1 MRTPP
6 RILIVDDNP
15 MNVDILQTR
24 LAVHGYETITASDGE
39 EALAI
44 AREKQPDLILLDI
57 MMPKMDG
64 MEVCRELKR
73 DPTLPFMPIILV
85 TAKTESKDIVA
96 GLEAGGE
103 EYLTKPVDQAALV
116 ARVKSMLRMKAL
128 YDRVQEQAAQLE
140 AQTVQLSEYNR
151 TLEQRVRDEV
161 TKVERLG
168 RLKRFFSPHLAELI
182 VGGGAEDP
190 LRPHRREVTAVF
202 LDLRGFTAFAE
213 TAEPEEVMTVLQE
226 YHAAMGRLI
235 LDHEGTLEHFAGDG
249 IMIFFNDPVPV
260 ANPGEKA
267 IRMTLAMRDKMG
279 DLTVRWRKRGFDLSM
294 GIGLAQGY
302 ATIGA
307 IGFEGRWE
315 YGAIGTAINLASR
328 LCGEAK
334 SGQILLPQ
342 RLLGVI
348 EDLVNAEYAG
358 ELLLKGFQRPIIAYN
373 VLGLKK

>member
-24 LAVHGYETITASDGE
+24 LASHGYETVTASDGE

-44 AREKQPDLILLDI
+44 AKEKQPDLILLDI

-85 TAKTESKDIVA
+85 TAKSESKDIVA
-96 GLEAGGE
+96 GLEAGGD

-116 ARVKSMLRMKAL
+116 ARVKSTLRMKAL
-128 YDRVQEQAAQLE
+128 YDQVQEQAARLE
-140 AQTVQLSEYNR
+140 AQTVQLSEWNR
-151 TLEQRVRDEV
+151 TLEQRVQDEV

-182 VGGGAEDP
+182 IGGEAADP
-190 LRPHRREVTAVF
+190 LQPHRREVTSVF

-213 TAEPEEVMTVLQE
+213 SAEPEDVMTVLQE
-226 YHAAMGRLI
+226 YHAAMGQI
-235 LDHEGTLEHFAGDG
+235 VLDHEGTLEHFAGDG

-260 ANPGEKA
+260 PNPGEKA
-267 IRMTLAMRDKMG
+267 IRMALAMRDKMG
-279 DLTVRWRKRGFDLSM
+279 DLTVRWHKRGFDLSM

-307 IGFEGRWE
+307 IGFEARWE
-315 YGAIGTAINLASR
+315 YGAIGTVMNLASR

-342 RLLGVI
+342 RLLGMI
-348 EDLVNAEYAG
+348 EQLVDVEYVG
-358 ELLLKGFQRPIIAYN
+358 ELVLKGFHRPIKTYN
-373 VLGLKK
+373 VLSLKK